1 MLKVLLGNVRHGR
14 LSRLPYLGCSLLII
28 ALMLG
33 FGIAIAVAAGVGEQ
47 LVGGDLQQAQDKLR
61 EWFALPAILLI
72 VLVMSLLLFMSAN
85 IMAKRVRDIGLPGWW
100 TVAAVVVLTAM
111 VTYWV
116 SDDAGNGLHTIVWIV
131 LLLVPGNAVSAA
143 ASDSV

>member
-14 LSRLPYLGCSLLII
+14 LSRLPYLGYSLLII

-85 IMAKRVRDIGLPGWW
+85 IMAKRVRDVGLPGWW

>member
-1 MLKVLLGNVRHGR
+1 
-14 LSRLPYLGCSLLII
+14 
-28 ALMLG
+28 
-33 FGIAIAVAAGVGEQ
+33 
-47 LVGGDLQQAQDKLR
+47 
-61 EWFALPAILLI
+61 
-72 VLVMSLLLFMSAN
+72 
-85 IMAKRVRDIGLPGWW
+85 MAKRVRDIGLPGWSM
-100 TVAAVVVLTAM
+100 VAAVVVLTAM